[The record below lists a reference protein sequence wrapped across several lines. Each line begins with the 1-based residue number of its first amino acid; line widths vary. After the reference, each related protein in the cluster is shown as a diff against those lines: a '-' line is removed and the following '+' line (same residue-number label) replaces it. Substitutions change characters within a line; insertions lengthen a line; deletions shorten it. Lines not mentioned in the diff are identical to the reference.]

1 MACTNGKCE
10 LAGRV
15 RYYREAG
22 VEALREGNVAQAE
35 KLLRQA
41 IDLAERDQAV
51 DISVAQSV
59 YRLGQVLHHA
69 GRHDEA
75 AGEFEKA
82 LSLVRARAG
91 SESKL
96 YRKILGHYEQALPER
111 SRAAMQ

>member
-51 DISVAQSV
+51 DSSVAQAV
-59 YRLGQVLHHA
+59 YRLGQVLHEA
-69 GRHDEA
+69 GRPDEA
-75 AGEFEKA
+75 ADEFEKA
-82 LSLVRARAG
+82 LALVRSRAG
-91 SESKL
+91 GESKL
-96 YRKILGHYEQALPER
+96 YRKIFSHYERAFPER
-111 SRAAMQ
+111 SRAVLQ